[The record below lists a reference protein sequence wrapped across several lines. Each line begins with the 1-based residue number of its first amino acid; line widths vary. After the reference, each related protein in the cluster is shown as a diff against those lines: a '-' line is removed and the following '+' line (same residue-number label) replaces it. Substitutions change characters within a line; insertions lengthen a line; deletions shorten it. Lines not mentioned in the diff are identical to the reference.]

1 MEDAFFDAVRG
12 VVNFARFDKR
22 YLSLEKRREEQ
33 LAYFNQ
39 NFTAIAA
46 ENGVDE
52 DELRAF
58 LIENIDAKS
67 LGVDLARLPNGPTK
81 EGLAMTGKAGR

>member
-1 MEDAFFDAVRG
+1 MDDSFFDAVRG
-12 VVNFARFDKR
+12 VVNFARFDER

-46 ENGVDE
+46 EHGVDE
-52 DELRAF
+52 DELRAY
-58 LIENIDAKS
+58 LIENLNAES
-67 LGVDLARLPNGPTK
+67 LGVDVQRLTK
-81 EGLAMTGKAGR
+81 R